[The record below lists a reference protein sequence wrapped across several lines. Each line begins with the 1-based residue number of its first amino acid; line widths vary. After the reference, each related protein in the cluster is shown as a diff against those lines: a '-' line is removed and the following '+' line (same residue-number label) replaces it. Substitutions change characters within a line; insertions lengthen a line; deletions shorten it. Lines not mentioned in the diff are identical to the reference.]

1 MAGSAA
7 ARVPD
12 EVRLR
17 RMPSGVGDGVE
28 HRRQGSVV
36 ALPTR
41 AVAVAS
47 PPQRWSLELNLLGGF
62 RLLVG
67 GELLDV
73 APSGQR
79 LLALLACGHRQLT
92 RDRIALVLWPEAT
105 GDLAQANLRT
115 ATHELGRLCP
125 VAVHGTPEHLQLAV
139 GIRVDLDQNI
149 RLAHRVLDG
158 RVTADDELLAEA
170 LAANL
175 YEDLLPEW
183 DDEWLHDHQYR
194 YRKLRLTTLDVL
206 SHSLAAAGHPGAA
219 VQAALAALH
228 ADGRRAGAPEHLVRA
243 CLAHPGPGPGGR
255 AVRTRDNTSRTQDG
269 DVT

>member
-7 ARVPD
+7 ARVPAG
-12 EVRLR
+12 VGLRLG
-17 RMPSGVGDGVE
+17 PPGVGDGVE
-28 HRRQGSVV
+28 RRSPGSVV

-41 AVAVAS
+41 AVAVAA
-47 PPQRWSLELNLLGGF
+47 PPRRWSLELNLLGGF

-67 GELLDV
+67 GELVDV
-73 APSGQR
+73 APSGQK

-92 RDRIALVLWPEAT
+92 RDRIARALWPAAA

-125 VAVHGTPEHLQLAV
+125 VVVHGTPDHLQLAV
-139 GIRVDLDQNI
+139 GIRVDLDQNV

-158 RVTADDELLAEA
+158 AAVTDDELLAEA

-228 ADGRRAGAPEHLVRA
+228 GDGRRGGAPEHLVRA
-243 CLAHPGPGPGGR
+243 CRTHPGPGRAGR
-255 AVRTRDNTSRTQDG
+255 PATTRDTSRTQDG
-269 DVT
+269 DLT